1 MIIKSSSGYRNRIAF
16 SAAPGEDPVIVCK
29 AADSGFGDRLM
40 YVMFAVMMAGGN
52 SDALSKDQIFS
63 LVQDHHDF
71 LLQCITDNEPDRAKE
86 VTGIQSVR
94 IEKDVYV
101 EFYCGGSGLV
111 PNSSYYG
118 FYYSPDDLPLA
129 VDVTRTENLKAEG
142 NGFGWKEPGGLGG
155 DNWYYTER
163 IMENWYYYESHY

>member
-1 MIIKSSSGYRNRIAF
+1 MLKKLWTVLLA
-16 SAAPGEDPVIVCK
+16 
-29 AADSGFGDRLM
+29 
-40 YVMFAVMMAGGN
+40 VMLAVMMAGGN
-52 SDALSKDQIFS
+52 SDALSKKQIFS

-71 LLQCITDNEPDRAKE
+71 LLQCITDTDPDRAKE
-86 VTGIQSVR
+86 VSGIQSIH
-94 IEKDVYV
+94 IEKDAYV

-142 NGFGWKEPGGLGG
+142 NGFGWEEPGG

>member
-1 MIIKSSSGYRNRIAF
+1 MSHKCMALISLLTTLACVLSGC
-16 SAAPGEDPVIVCK
+16 AAIHHNVSIQ
-29 AADSGFGDRLM
+29 
-40 YVMFAVMMAGGN
+40 
-52 SDALSKDQIFS
+52 DALSKDQIFS

-71 LLQCITDNEPDRAKE
+71 LLQCIADNDPDRAKD
-86 VTGIQSVR
+86 VTGIQDIHV
-94 IEKDVYV
+94 EKDTYV

-111 PNSSYYG
+111 PSSSYYG

-129 VDVTRTENLKAEG
+129 VDVTVTENLRPEG
-142 NGFGWKEPGGLGG
+142 NGFGWKQSGGWDG

>member
-1 MIIKSSSGYRNRIAF
+1 MLKKLWTVLLF
-16 SAAPGEDPVIVCK
+16 V
-29 AADSGFGDRLM
+29 
-40 YVMFAVMMAGGN
+40 VMMAGGS

-63 LVQDHHDF
+63 LVQEHHDF
-71 LLQCITDNEPDRAKE
+71 LFRCITDNDPDRAKE
-86 VTGIQSVR
+86 VTGIQEIHV
-94 IEKDVYV
+94 EKDAYV

-111 PNSSYYG
+111 PSSSYYG

-129 VDVTRTENLKAEG
+129 VDVTVTENLRPEG
-142 NGFGWKEPGGLGG
+142 NGFGWKQSGGLDG